1 VLEYLD
7 RNIDLRT
14 LFWSF
19 SGVFLVYESDE
30 ILTAERFWRENRDSL
45 PIPAALKDRIEIT
58 TPQMATAVLCNF
70 AIPLSVSYLA
80 AKPPRRP
87 CAGLEFFNAAVAA
100 LFLNACQ
107 HAAQTLVMRK
117 HTPGVV
123 TAVTVSLPYSV
134 LRISQVAQGEVDR

>member
-58 TPQMATAVLCNF
+58 TPQMAAAVLCIF
-70 AIPLSVSYLA
+70 AIALSASYLA